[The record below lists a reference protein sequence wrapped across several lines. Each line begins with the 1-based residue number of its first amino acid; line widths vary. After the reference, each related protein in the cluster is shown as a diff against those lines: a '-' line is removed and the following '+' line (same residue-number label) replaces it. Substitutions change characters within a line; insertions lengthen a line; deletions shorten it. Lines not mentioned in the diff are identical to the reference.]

1 MESGEREKGQAP
13 DPVSSLQSGVLVWVS
28 WMLTLK
34 QGIEGYAFGRCRKQ
48 WEGGEVIQAGE
59 SS

>member
-34 QGIEGYAFGRCRKQ
+34 QGIEGYAHLGDAGNSGK
-48 WEGGEVIQAGE
+48 EVK
-59 SS
+59 